1 MFADEKAENLRPPSE
16 QPDPDAATKR
26 LKALGALTTQA
37 SSFLVKRK
45 ASAGMIRE
53 VAAQLQAE
61 KVATAEATKV
71 ARHGACVMRQPD
83 EPPAVEV
90 GSHLEVLDVIEE
102 PEEDGSISKEYSQW
116 VAVVVVAA
124 ADGTAAHKKPTAT
137 GQMRKVNTGWF
148 LVRHE
153 DGNNIA
159 EEWLRLPG
167 DAFNNNAR
175 GSWRVDL
182 DFEAS
187 GDIEGGGGDGGDER
201 VRGDSDG
208 GGGGNG
214 DEFEDESGK
223 EESGDEPEYGDSSD
237 EDEDAD
243 GGKASYDGSDV

>member
-1 MFADEKAENLRPPSE
+1 M
-16 QPDPDAATKR
+16 
-26 LKALGALTTQA
+26 
-37 SSFLVKRK
+37 
-45 ASAGMIRE
+45 RE

-61 KVATAEATKV
+61 KAAAAKATEV
-71 ARHGACVMRQPD
+71 ARHNACALRQPD

-90 GSHLEVLDVIEE
+90 GSHLEVLVLIEE
-102 PEEDGSISKEYSQW
+102 PEEDGSISKEYNQW

-148 LVRHE
+148 LARYE
-153 DGNNIA
+153 DDGV

-187 GDIEGGGGDGGDER
+187 GGIEGGGGGGGDER
-201 VRGDSDG
+201 GRGDSG
-208 GGGGNG
+208 GGGGDNG
-214 DEFEDESGK
+214 DEPEEGSGK
-223 EESGDEPEYGDSSD
+223 EESGDESEDDDSSD
-237 EDEDAD
+237 EDEDGDD
-243 GGKASYDGSDV
+243 GR

>member
-1 MFADEKAENLRPPSE
+1 M
-16 QPDPDAATKR
+16 
-26 LKALGALTTQA
+26 
-37 SSFLVKRK
+37 
-45 ASAGMIRE
+45 
-53 VAAQLQAE
+53 
-61 KVATAEATKV
+61 
-71 ARHGACVMRQPD
+71 
-83 EPPAVEV
+83 
-90 GSHLEVLDVIEE
+90 
-102 PEEDGSISKEYSQW
+102 
-116 VAVVVVAA
+116 
-124 ADGTAAHKKPTAT
+124 
-137 GQMRKVNTGWF
+137 
-148 LVRHE
+148 
-153 DGNNIA
+153 
-159 EEWLRLPG
+159 EEWLRPPG

-175 GSWRVDL
+175 GSWRVGL